1 MTASYD
7 FSYVMDEGL
16 ALLPGLLSMIPSGAI
31 SIATYILT
39 SLSLYTI
46 ATRRG
51 LNHPWL
57 SWVPVLNVWILGSLS
72 DQYRYVV
79 KGEEKSKRK
88 VLLTLKI
95 ISSVI
100 AVMMV
105 IAAIAMGVEI
115 AEGMMFSLH
124 EDDIFEDILGPLL
137 CIVGLLL
144 PLAGVAIAS
153 AIIRYMALYDLY
165 TSCDPQNNIL
175 FLVLSILFGVTEP
188 FFLFFSRNKDGG
200 MPPRRQEPRYEQL
213 QYWEYTDTHWQP
225 PQEPQSGSWTDEE
238 PQ

>member
-39 SLSLYTI
+39 ALSLYTI

-95 ISSVI
+95 ISAVI

-105 IAAIAMGVEI
+105 IAAIV
-115 AEGMMFSLH
+115 SLTV
-124 EDDIFEDILGPLL
+124 F
-137 CIVGLLL
+137 
-144 PLAGVAIAS
+144 
-153 AIIRYMALYDLY
+153 IINGTPNQKGGA
-165 TSCDPQNNIL
+165 
-175 FLVLSILFGVTEP
+175 
-188 FFLFFSRNKDGG
+188 NK
-200 MPPRRQEPRYEQL
+200 
-213 QYWEYTDTHWQP
+213 
-225 PQEPQSGSWTDEE
+225 
-238 PQ
+238 